1 MFERIEPISDPVTLF
16 FEGREI
22 TAQRGDS
29 VAAAL
34 LAASVTTFRISS
46 RSGKPRAPMCMIGNC
61 FECLV
66 EIDGEANRQACR
78 VRVEHG
84 MRVRV
89 QHGMRDA
96 GGPDAT

>member
-1 MFERIEPISDPVTLF
+1 VTDPVTLF

-22 TAQRGDS
+22 VAQRGDS

-34 LAASVTTFRISS
+34 LAASVTTFRTSF
-46 RSGKPRAPMCMIGNC
+46 RSGLPRAPLCMIGNC

-66 EIDGEANRQACR
+66 EIDGNPNRQACR
-78 VRVEHG
+78 VRVRDG

-89 QHGMRDA
+89 QQGMREAEKSDA
-96 GGPDAT
+96 D